1 MGTRNGIGGNMKKIK
16 TIFWLVLTLASGFLT
31 VCFIAN
37 KDILSAV
44 LMLIANFIAVM
55 SLNRELEG

>member
-1 MGTRNGIGGNMKKIK
+1 MRKSKI
-16 TIFWLVLTLASGFLT
+16 IFWLVLTLASGFLT

-55 SLNRELEG
+55 SLNRELED